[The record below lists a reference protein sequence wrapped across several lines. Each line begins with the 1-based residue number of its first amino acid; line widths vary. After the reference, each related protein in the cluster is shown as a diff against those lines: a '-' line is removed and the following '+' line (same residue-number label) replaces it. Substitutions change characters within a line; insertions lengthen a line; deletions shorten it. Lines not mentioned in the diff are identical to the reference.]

1 MFKPVKRNRELI
13 KHVGALVCENCVA
26 LVHNVC
32 KTNLA
37 PKFSWCSRDLLI
49 NINVLILNILR
60 VRSCIESY
68 KKH

>member
-13 KHVGALVCENCVA
+13 KHVGALVCKNCVA

-37 PKFSWCSRDLLI
+37 PKFS
-49 NINVLILNILR
+49 
-60 VRSCIESY
+60 
-68 KKH
+68 